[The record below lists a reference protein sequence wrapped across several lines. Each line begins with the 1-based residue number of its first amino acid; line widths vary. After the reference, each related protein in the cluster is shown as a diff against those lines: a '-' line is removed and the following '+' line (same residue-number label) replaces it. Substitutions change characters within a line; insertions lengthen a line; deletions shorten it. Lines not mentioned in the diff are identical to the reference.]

1 MSYLEKM
8 RENLQE
14 KAFYERIDRLK
25 KQLDAAEESMNKT
38 QSEMDSYV
46 LLIEKLTKEFG
57 DKK

>member
-25 KQLDAAEESMNKT
+25 KQLEEAEESMNKT
-38 QSEMDSYV
+38 QSEMDSYA

-57 DKK
+57 